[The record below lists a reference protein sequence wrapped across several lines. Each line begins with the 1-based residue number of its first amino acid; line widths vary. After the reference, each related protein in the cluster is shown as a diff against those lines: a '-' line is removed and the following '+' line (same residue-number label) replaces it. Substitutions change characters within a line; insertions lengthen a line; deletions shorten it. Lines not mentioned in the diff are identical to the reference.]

1 MKVYLESDSETLT
14 LIKKKKKHFM
24 AYAEKESEH
33 LKNKT

>member
-14 LIKKKKKHFM
+14 LIKEKKHFM
-24 AYAEKESEH
+24 AYVEKESEH